1 MREFKILI
9 VLIFF
14 TAITY
19 YGIEPYAHHVMH
31 PETEKADYAFSDLE
45 EFNVVGNEAAG
56 KELFAMNC
64 QACHSLSSDD
74 ILPPMEHKDLVEA
87 YGVYPPDLS
96 TAGDLYD
103 TKFLANFIKN
113 PANASFDSIY
123 KKHKEAELAYGKASA
138 KTADE
143 VQMLQAAYEKNI
155 AAYGQK
161 TKISMPGFDYLS
173 NQEIADIIAYM
184 QRVKRETTPREAT
197 AQACGRCHSVEYG
210 GMTEN
215 SSKEQLVGYLGS
227 FPPDL
232 SQMIKSKGED
242 YLHKFINDPQK
253 QLLGT
258 AMPRVGLTKAAEAK
272 IVHYLEEVGD
282 AKKSEREELGLY
294 VILFMIVMSVFAY
307 FFKVNVFKEVH

>member
-1 MREFKILI
+1 MRELKILI

-14 TAITY
+14 TAVTY

-31 PETEKADYAFSDLE
+31 PHTENADYAFSDLE
-45 EFNVVGNEAAG
+45 EFNVAGDAAQG

-74 ILPPMEHKDLVEA
+74 VLPPMEHADLVAA

-103 TKFLANFIKN
+103 AKFLANFIKN
-113 PANASFDSIY
+113 PANASFESVY
-123 KKHKEAELAYGKASA
+123 KKHKEAELANAKASA
-138 KTADE
+138 ASAEEEQQLQGAFEKT
-143 VQMLQAAYEKNI
+143 I

-173 NQEIADIIAYM
+173 DQEIANIIAYL
-184 QRVKRETTPREAT
+184 QQAKKETTPREAV
-197 AQACGRCHSVEYG
+197 AQACGRCHSVHYG
-210 GMTEN
+210 NMTEN

-232 SQMIKSKGED
+232 SQMIKSKGEE

-258 AMPRVGLTKAAEAK
+258 AMPRVGLTKEAEEK
-272 IVHYLEEVGD
+272 VVQYLEEVGD
-282 AKKSEREELGLY
+282 SKKDEREELGLY
-294 VILFMIVMSVFAY
+294 VILFFIVMTVFAY

>member
-1 MREFKILI
+1 MREVKILI

-14 TAITY
+14 TAVTY

-31 PETEKADYAFSDLE
+31 PQTEKADYAFSDLE
-45 EFNVVGNEAAG
+45 EFNVVGDAAQG

-74 ILPPMEHKDLVEA
+74 VLPPMEHGDLVAA

-113 PANASFDSIY
+113 PANASFESVY
-123 KKHKEAELAYGKASA
+123 KKHKEAELANAKASA
-138 KTADE
+138 KTAE
-143 VQMLQAAYEKNI
+143 EEQQLQAGYEKTI
-155 AAYGQK
+155 ASYALK
-161 TKISMPGFDYLS
+161 TKISMPAFDYLS

-184 QRVKRETTPREAT
+184 QRVKKETTPREAV
-197 AQACGRCHSVEYG
+197 AQACGRCHSVHYG
-210 GMTEN
+210 NMTEN

-232 SQMIKSKGED
+232 SQMIKSKGDE

-258 AMPRVGLTKAAEAK
+258 AMPRVGLTKEAEEK
-272 IVHYLEEVGD
+272 VVQYLEEVGD

-294 VILFMIVMSVFAY
+294 VILFFIVMTVFAY

>member
-1 MREFKILI
+1 MRELKILI
-9 VLIFF
+9 VLIVF

-19 YGIEPYAHHVMH
+19 WGIEPYAHHVMH
-31 PETEKADYAFSDLE
+31 PHTEAPDYAFSDLE
-45 EFNVVGNEAAG
+45 EFHVVGDAKAG

-74 ILPPMEHKDLVEA
+74 ILPPMGHADLVAA

-113 PANASFDSIY
+113 PANAAFDSTF
-123 KKHKEAELAYGKASA
+123 KKHKEEELAKAKAAAVNEAEAEKLQHAFEKTIEGYMA
-138 KTADE
+138 K
-143 VQMLQAAYEKNI
+143 Q
-155 AAYGQK
+155 
-161 TKISMPGFDYLS
+161 KISMPGFDYLS
-173 NQEIADIIAYM
+173 DQEIANIIAYM
-184 QRVKRETTPREAT
+184 KAVKKETTPREAT
-197 AQACGRCHSVEYG
+197 AQACGRCHSVNYG
-210 GMTEN
+210 GLTEN
-215 SSKEQLVGYLGS
+215 SSREQLVGYLGS

-258 AMPRVGLTKAAEAK
+258 AMPRVGLTEEAEK
-272 IVHYLEEVGD
+272 KVVQYLEEVGD
-282 AKKSEREELGLY
+282 SKKAERNALGVY
-294 VILFMIVMSVFAY
+294 VLIFMVIMAVFAY